1 MTTAQKQYG
10 VLSLPVIVG
19 ALGFFVDVYDLLL
32 FAIIRKPSLESLH
45 LSPEEVLT
53 KGELII
59 SVQMIG
65 LLVGGILWGIMGDKK
80 GRLSVLFGSIILYSL
95 ANIANGMVQ
104 TVPQYVVLRFIAGIG
119 LAGELGASITLVNE
133 MLSKEKRAL
142 GASIIASVGV
152 LGAVCAFFVYR
163 LSGDWRLCYYIG
175 GVMGFLLLFLR
186 ANVMES
192 GLYADVKKTGIARG
206 NFLMVFTDKERFL
219 RYMKG
224 VAIGLPVWYVIG
236 ILITFSDKFGREFG
250 ITGIDPGKAI
260 MYQYVAIGI
269 GDMSAGILSNYLKS
283 RKKALFI
290 FLSIL
295 SVFVILY
302 FLQGGG
308 RGSTQSMYLLCSCLG
323 FGAGFS
329 VLYITMSAEQFGTN
343 LRATTA
349 ISIPNVVRGI
359 LPLIILLHKGLREL
373 TGSYVTGGWMTG
385 IIIISIAAIAAY
397 HTRETY
403 GLDMNYIESDN
414 NKPQTPNHKPKSYG

>member
-45 LSPEEVLT
+45 LSPEEVLS

-65 LLVGGILWGIMGDKK
+65 LLAGGIIWGIMGDKK

-104 TVPQYVVLRFIAGIG
+104 TVPQYVLLRFIAGIG

-133 MLSKEKRAL
+133 MLPKEKRGL
-142 GASIIASVGV
+142 GASVIASVGV
-152 LGAVCAFFVYR
+152 LGAVCAFFIYR
-163 LSGDWRLCYYIG
+163 LFLDWRLCYYIG
-175 GVMGFLLLFLR
+175 GVMGLLLLFLR

-192 GLYADVKKTGIARG
+192 GLYGEVKKSDAPRG
-206 NFLMVFTDKERFL
+206 NFLMLFTNKERFF

-250 ITGIDPGKAI
+250 IAGIDPGKAI

-269 GDMSAGILSNYLKS
+269 GDMSAGLLSNYLKS
-283 RKKALFI
+283 RKKALFTFI
-290 FLSIL
+290 TIL
-295 SVFVILY
+295 SVFVLLY
-302 FLQGGG
+302 FLQSDG
-308 RGSTQSMYLLCSCLG
+308 RGTTTSMYLLCGCLG

-385 IIIISIAAIAAY
+385 VIIISIAAIAAY
-397 HTRETY
+397 NTRETF
-403 GLDMNYIESDN
+403 GLDMNYLEEDQ
-414 NKPQTPNHKPKSYG
+414 KPINPNI